1 MVESRGMDRCDNA
14 ALRPGF
20 YVDHFHLTIYEKPTV
35 TVIQAQSILDCA
47 ARLSNLSGDGG

>member
-1 MVESRGMDRCDNA
+1 MDRCDNA

-35 TVIQAQSILDCA
+35 TVIQAQSILGCV
-47 ARLSNLSGDGG
+47 ARLSNLSGDRG